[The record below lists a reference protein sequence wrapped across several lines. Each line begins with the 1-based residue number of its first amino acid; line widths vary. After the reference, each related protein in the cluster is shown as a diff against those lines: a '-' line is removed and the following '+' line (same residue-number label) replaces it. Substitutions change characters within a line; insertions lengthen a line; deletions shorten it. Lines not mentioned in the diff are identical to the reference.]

1 MIKKRNIKKTG
12 LVKVTFAVPQDQV
25 ENGISVVGDFN
36 NWDPLANP
44 MVKRSNKTYSVT
56 VDLQPGHSYAFR
68 YLADGGQWFNDD
80 EADEYVHDPKQHCH
94 NSILNL

>member
-12 LVKVTFAVPQDQV
+12 LVKVTFALPQDQV
-25 ENGISVVGDFN
+25 ETAVSVVGDFN

-44 MVKRSNKTYSVT
+44 MTKRSNKTFSAT
-56 VDLQPGHSYAFR
+56 VDLEPGKTYTFR
-68 YLADGGQWFNDD
+68 YLADGGQWLNDD
-80 EADEYVHDPKQHCH
+80 DADGMVHNAEQHCH